1 MNVKEIKGLIEFIAK
16 SGLEEVSIETEQIK
30 LAVKKNMPVAHKIAP
45 ELSSSLVPVTA
56 AQTSLHLSDDTSSAL
71 TSPYIEFKA
80 PLVGIFYQSPNPDA
94 PPFVQVGD
102 QIRQGQ
108 KLCVIEAMKLFNEIE
123 ADMTGTIVKVLVD
136 DASPVEYD
144 QPLFLIDPQIN
155 RNKNIR
161 HAR

>member
-1 MNVKEIKGLIEFIAK
+1 MNVREIKGLIEFIAR

-30 LAVKKNMPVAHKIAP
+30 LAVKKNMPVAQKIVP
-45 ELSSSLVPVTA
+45 ELSSSSAPATA
-56 AQTSLHLSDDTSSAL
+56 TQTSPRPSDDTSGAL

-80 PLVGIFYQSPNPDA
+80 PLVGTFYQSPNPDA

-102 QIRQGQ
+102 QIQQGQ

-144 QPLFLIDPQIN
+144 QPLFLLNP
-155 RNKNIR
+155 
-161 HAR
+161 A